1 MIDLWPR
8 LEPLLARVE
17 RPARYLD
24 HEWGSTRKEGA
35 DFNYCMVYPD
45 TYELGQPNQAVRI
58 LVNAVNAT
66 EHLAAERAF
75 LPAVDLIDLM
85 REEGVPMF
93 SLESCAP
100 LSEFDAIG
108 ITLPHELAATN
119 VLEVLNLSGLPLRA
133 VDRAQDDPIVLGG
146 GPCVFNPEPYAPF
159 FDAMLIGEGEESL
172 PEALLCVRE
181 CRRAG
186 ATRQDILRS
195 LAALPGCYVPLA
207 VSRAG
212 RGRGA
217 ACGLMGR
224 AARAGRSRAYR
235 ETPVRRLL
243 GKLRMGAVHRPLHR
257 MRA

>member
-85 REEGVPMF
+85 REEGIPMF
-93 SLESCAP
+93 SLESCAS
-100 LSEFDAIG
+100 LSGFDAIG

-119 VLEVLNLSGLPLRA
+119 VLEVLDLDELFLEVHNRERLCQEAVNINFQRLCLNFGPVVGRQEQHGRIDRDDLPDLARRIQA
-133 VDRAQDDPIVLGG
+133 VHARHLPVENDGAVFIVL
-146 GPCVFNPEPYAPF
+146 CIYSR
-159 FDAMLIGEGEESL
+159 LTSS
-172 PEALLCVRE
+172 
-181 CRRAG
+181 
-186 ATRQDILRS
+186 T
-195 LAALPGCYVPLA
+195 A
-207 VSRAG
+207 VS
-212 RGRGA
+212 
-217 ACGLMGR
+217 
-224 AARAGRSRAYR
+224 
-235 ETPVRRLL
+235 
-243 GKLRMGAVHRPLHR
+243 PL
-257 MRA
+257 